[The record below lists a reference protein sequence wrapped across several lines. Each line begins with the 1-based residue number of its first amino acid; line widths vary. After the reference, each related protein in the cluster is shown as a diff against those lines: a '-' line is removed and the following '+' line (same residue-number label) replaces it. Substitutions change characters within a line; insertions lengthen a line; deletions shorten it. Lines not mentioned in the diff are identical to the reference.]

1 MPRSGIGQE
10 KNMAVKLKVR
20 YLDGRMEE
28 VVASPRAQV
37 MTEQFIGGFV
47 DERRVQAGYY
57 LAWAS
62 LHKAGKEPADYETW
76 LDRIADVDEVED
88 EVEEV
93 RPTQPDQPADSSS
106 D

>member
-1 MPRSGIGQE
+1 MSRSGTVR
-10 KNMAVKLKVR
+10 KVRSMAVRLKVT
-20 YLDGRMEE
+20 YLDGRDET

-37 MTEQFIGGFV
+37 MTEQFVGGLT

-62 LHKAGKEPADYETW
+62 LNKAGKEAADYETW
-76 LDRIADVDEVED
+76 LDRISD
-88 EVEEV
+88 VEEV
-93 RPTQPDQPADSSS
+93 ENEVVPTQPAQPDAPSS

>member
-1 MPRSGIGQE
+1 
-10 KNMAVKLKVR
+10 MAVKLKVT
-20 YLDGRMEE
+20 YEDGREVV

-37 MTEQFIGGFV
+37 MTEQFVGFG
-47 DERRVQAGYY
+47 DDRKVQAGYY

-62 LHKAGKEPADYETW
+62 LHKAGKEAADYETW
-76 LDRIADVDEVED
+76 LDTIT

-93 RPTQPDQPADSSS
+93 STEGPSPTKAAQPIGTSS